1 MATRSSIPAWRI
13 PEMEKPG
20 RLQSMGS
27 QRVGHDWTTSL
38 HFFKLVKVKV
48 ESFSPATLCNPVG
61 CVHGIFQAKVLEWVA
76 ISFSRGSSWPR
87 DQTRVSCIVGRSF
100 TVWATYLN
108 WWIDSYSLVRNV
120 QVNPDRKKGIWKGRR
135 RVFIGCLTFWFL
147 LFSVMI
153 KSLFFKFY
161 FILVFLDSF
170 YACLLL

>member
-20 RLQSMGS
+20 RLQSTGS
-27 QRVGHDWTTSL
+27 QRVGHDWVTSL
-38 HFFKLVKVKV
+38 HFFKLVKVKE
-48 ESFSPATLCNPVG
+48 ESFSPATLCSPVG

-120 QVNPDRKKGIWKGRR
+120 QVNPERKKGIWKGRR